1 MNRRQRSLPAAGLPA
16 AIVQL
21 AGVIL
26 ITERGR
32 RMQSQPAILIRP
44 SRARGAY
51 SMSLILSWLVL
62 SFAVWLTA
70 AVLPGFHVKNFGS
83 AILVAAIFGLLNFLL
98 GWLLFAVFTIATLG
112 LAWLLAFITRWII
125 NAILLKLT
133 DRLTDHLT
141 IDSFGWA
148 LGGALMMSAIGTL
161 GEWLVRLAF

>member
-1 MNRRQRSLPAAGLPA
+1 
-16 AIVQL
+16 
-21 AGVIL
+21 
-26 ITERGR
+26 
-32 RMQSQPAILIRP
+32 
-44 SRARGAY
+44 
-51 SMSLILSWLVL
+51 MSLILSWLIL

-70 AVLPGFHVKNFGS
+70 VVLPGFHVKSFGS

-98 GWLLFAVFTIATLG
+98 GWLLFAIFTIATLG

-133 DRLTDHLT
+133 ASLTDHLR

-161 GEWLVRLAF
+161 GEWLVSLAF